1 MIVAIDGPAGAG
13 KGTLARRLA
22 REFNLAYLDTGALYR
37 AVGVRVLEMGAD
49 PADPASAAHAART
62 LDPSSLDSPRLRDED
77 AGDAASKVAAI
88 PEVRAALLDFQR
100 TFARTPPSP
109 CTGAVLDGRDIGTVV
124 CPHADLKL
132 YVTASVEER
141 ARRRTLEL
149 QEKGFDAIQER
160 ILADIIAR
168 DERDRDRAAA
178 PLAEAGDAIVL
189 DTTEMDADTVFD
201 LAADMFR
208 SRADQLAETGP
219 EKSGKPDRP

>member
-22 REFNLAYLDTGALYR
+22 SAFNLAYLDTGALYR
-37 AVGVRVLEMGAD
+37 ATGVRVLDMGAD
-49 PADPASAAHAART
+49 PADPASAVHAART

-100 TFARTPPSP
+100 NFAGNPPTP

-124 CPHADLKL
+124 CPHADLKFF
-132 YVTASVEER
+132 VTASVEER

-149 QEKGFDAIQER
+149 QAKGIDAIQER
-160 ILADIIAR
+160 VLVDIIAR
-168 DERDRDRAAA
+168 DERDRDREAA
-178 PLAEAGDAIVL
+178 PLAEAKDAIIL
-189 DTTEMDADTVFD
+189 DTTDMDADAVFNR
-201 LAADMFR
+201 AAAIFR
-208 SRADQLAETGP
+208 SRSEQFAETVP
-219 EKSGKPDRP
+219 E